1 MSTRGDL
8 LVRHGRAAH
17 VVRLADHLSPEAADA
32 AESAANR
39 WIKQLRSARVDAV
52 PLRDRFLLRG
62 DSLWWFTELYLHK
75 RRVIA
80 RAFAA
85 RSAVTNL
92 IAALAPQ
99 QITVIAPDDVVAC
112 VAGEIGRSRGVEVQ
126 STSPN
131 TARRT
136 SIRQSAKALFHTA
149 TSALDRIRPVRT
161 PRVRSPRVAAFV
173 HSAFWQRIPGEESY
187 IGPVLREL
195 QTQLEE
201 GDVSL
206 VGLGPRTNFRVR
218 RWSDRVREFGDP
230 AARHYPFAPIEA
242 YASWDRLRESRRIW
256 RERDAIRTALHG
268 SSELRS
274 LARLDDCDLWP
285 LVLPELDGVA
295 DLQLPWSARAMDEA
309 GAALDV
315 LSPGAVVTYAE
326 AGGWGRALM
335 LEARRRQIPSVG
347 LQHGFIY
354 RHWLNYLHEPDEM
367 QPSAGNPID
376 RGFPCPD
383 CTVVF
388 DGFAAVHLE
397 RFGNFPPRA
406 LAICGSPR
414 LDAFAATA
422 ERLTADD
429 KTRLRSD
436 ARVAEGQHLVLVAA
450 KHAQLGAAF
459 RQLVDITAARR
470 DVRLVVKPHPGEA
483 LEPYQRDAAGTSHV
497 TILPAS
503 ADLAAFTAIAR
514 MLVTANSTAAIEAM
528 VVDVPALVVPLP
540 SNLSPFV
547 EAGAMAG
554 ADEDTLPVELDRLLY
569 DGKSRSR
576 LKAARRAFLER
587 YQIRADGHAAA
598 RSAETILR
606 AARNP
611 E

>member
-1 MSTRGDL
+1 MTPRADL
-8 LVRHGRAAH
+8 VVRHGRTARD
-17 VVRLADHLSPEAADA
+17 VRLADYLSPDAADG

-75 RRVIA
+75 RRTIV

-85 RSAVTNL
+85 RSALTAL
-92 IAALAPQ
+92 IAELAPQ
-99 QITVIAPDDVVAC
+99 QITVTTVDEVVRC
-112 VAGEIGRSRGVEVQ
+112 VARELGRSRGVEVEA
-126 STSPN
+126 
-131 TARRT
+131 TAPDTRRRT
-136 SIRQSAKALFHTA
+136 SFQQSAKALFHTA
-149 TSALDRIRPVRT
+149 ASALDRVRPVRA
-161 PRVRSPRVAAFV
+161 PRARSPRVAAFV
-173 HSAFWQRIPGEESY
+173 HSAFWQRLHGEESY

-195 QTQLEE
+195 QAQLRE
-201 GDVSL
+201 GDVRL

-218 RWSDRVREFGDP
+218 RWSDRAREFGDP
-230 AARHYPFAPIEA
+230 VARDYPFAPIEA

-256 RERDAIRTALHG
+256 RDRRAIRAALHG
-268 SSELRS
+268 SDDLRS
-274 LARLDDCDLWP
+274 LARLADCDLWP
-285 LVLPELDGVA
+285 LVSIEFDGIA

-309 GAALDV
+309 AAALDA
-315 LSPGAVVTYAE
+315 LTPGVVVTYAE

-335 LEARRRQIPSVG
+335 LETRRRQIPSVG

-367 QPSAGNPID
+367 QPSAGNPLD
-376 RGFPCPD
+376 RGFPRPD

-388 DGFAAVHLE
+388 DGFAARHLE
-397 RFGNFPPRA
+397 REGSFPPGA

-414 LDAFAATA
+414 LDAFAAAAERMTA
-422 ERLTADD
+422 EDTM
-429 KTRLRSD
+429 RLRAD
-436 ARVAEGQHLVLVAA
+436 ARVATGQHLVLVAA

-459 RQLVDITAARR
+459 RRLVDITAARG

-483 LEPYQRDAAGTSHV
+483 VEPYQRDAAGAHHV
-497 TILPAS
+497 TLLPAS
-503 ADLAAFTAIAR
+503 ADLAAFTAAAR
-514 MLVTANSTAAIEAM
+514 VLVTANSTAAIEAM
-528 VVDVPALVVPLP
+528 IVDVPALVVPLP

-554 ADEDTLPVELDRLLY
+554 AGPDTLPVELDRLLY
-569 DGKSRSR
+569 DGESRSR

-587 YQIRADGHAAA
+587 YGIRADGRAAA